1 MVSLL
6 LSRGAN
12 INAFD
17 KKDRRAIHWAAYM
30 GMYVFAVVYYS
41 GSKKK
46 KKNDQLNFGTNFKR
60 RAVEIIPLSCLL
72 LVILAY
78 CFIILSSQVE
88 GVKAVAA
95 VFYESTRL
103 RISLNMSCRTKTLKY
118 VISRAC

>member
-1 MVSLL
+1 MHL
-6 LSRGAN
+6 
-12 INAFD
+12 I
-17 KKDRRAIHWAAYM
+17 RRTEELYTGQHIWVC
-30 GMYVFAVVYYS
+30 MYLQLFTILVV
-41 GSKKK
+41 K

>member
-1 MVSLL
+1 MHL
-6 LSRGAN
+6 
-12 INAFD
+12 I
-17 KKDRRAIHWAAYM
+17 RRTEELYTGQHIWVC
-30 GMYVFAVVYYS
+30 MYLQLFTILVV
-41 GSKKK
+41 KKK
-46 KKNDQLNFGTNFKR
+46 KSDQLNFGTNFKR
-60 RAVEIIPLSCLL
+60 RAVEIIPLSCSLL
-72 LVILAY
+72 IILAY

>member
-46 KKNDQLNFGTNFKR
+46 KSDQLNFGTNFKR

-72 LVILAY
+72 LIILAY

-88 GVKAVAA
+88 RVKAVAA

-103 RISLNMSCRTKTLKY
+103 GISLNMSCRTKTLKY
-118 VISRAC
+118 VISHAC

>member
-46 KKNDQLNFGTNFKR
+46 KKK
-60 RAVEIIPLSCLL
+60 
-72 LVILAY
+72 
-78 CFIILSSQVE
+78 
-88 GVKAVAA
+88 
-95 VFYESTRL
+95 
-103 RISLNMSCRTKTLKY
+103 
-118 VISRAC
+118 VIS

>member
-46 KKNDQLNFGTNFKR
+46 KKSDQLNFGTDFKR
-60 RAVEIIPLSCLL
+60 RAVEDDS
-72 LVILAY
+72 
-78 CFIILSSQVE
+78 IILFV
-88 GVKAVAA
+88 
-95 VFYESTRL
+95 THCL
-103 RISLNMSCRTKTLKY
+103 SLLFHY
-118 VISRAC
+118 RAKWKV

>member
-1 MVSLL
+1 MHL
-6 LSRGAN
+6 
-12 INAFD
+12 I
-17 KKDRRAIHWAAYM
+17 RRTEELYTGQHIWVC
-30 GMYVFAVVYYS
+30 MYLQLFTILVV
-41 GSKKK
+41 KKK
-46 KKNDQLNFGTNFKR
+46 KKSDQLNFGTNFKR

>member
-41 GSKKK
+41 GSKK

-103 RISLNMSCRTKTLKY
+103 QISLNMSRRTKTLKY

>member
-103 RISLNMSCRTKTLKY
+103 QISLNMSRRTKTLKY